1 MPGGPAALGVLQG
14 LGFETA
20 EDAGQNRFGWQNY
33 TRMAREAYEHLAD
46 NVTMRVDQPREA
58 SQLATGA
65 FQGALRKAQARAQ
78 AGRGRMRAGAGAA
91 GGRVIRVR
99 LKRGQK
105 LVVTRG

>member
-1 MPGGPAALGVLQG
+1 
-14 LGFETA
+14 
-20 EDAGQNRFGWQNY
+20 
-33 TRMAREAYEHLAD
+33 
-46 NVTMRVDQPREA
+46 MRVDQPREA